1 VVDVTAR
8 QHTEFALYVP
18 TRLNSGA
25 PVSDEFFSALETR
38 LASVAGGYTLTLGV
52 GAFTMPGGAV
62 QREDVRVY
70 TMIMASHASGAG
82 TLTAS
87 GAARLL
93 SIAEHVK
100 IQLAQVSVLLTAR
113 AIAAEF
119 V

>member
-1 VVDVTAR
+1 MVAIVAR
-8 QHTEFALYVP
+8 LQTEFALYVP
-18 TRLNSGA
+18 THTNIGT
-25 PVSDEFFSALETR
+25 PVSDSFFSLLETR
-38 LASVAGGYTLTLGV
+38 LVAVAGGYTLTLGV
-52 GAFTMPGGAV
+52 GAYTTPGGAV

-70 TMIMASHASGAG
+70 TMVMASHASGAG

-87 GAARLL
+87 GAGRLR

-113 AIAAEF
+113 AVDVEF